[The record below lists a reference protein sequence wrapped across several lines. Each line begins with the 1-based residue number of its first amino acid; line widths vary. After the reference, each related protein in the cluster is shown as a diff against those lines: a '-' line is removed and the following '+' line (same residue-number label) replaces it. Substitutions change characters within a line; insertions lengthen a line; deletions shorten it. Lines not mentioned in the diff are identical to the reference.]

1 MLPIVY
7 HDLAE
12 FGLPFVTSA
21 DSTFAGLLAEIRSHP
36 QPFEPELAS
45 DPSPAVVLLNQS
57 GKAIVTLSYIW
68 KFTMAGG
75 HTRTSRYSNLG
86 SSMQM
91 DVLTGRASV
100 TRDRGSFILPGSK
113 RLITLDGMFGDNSDV
128 LPAESASHGGGCGGI
143 RGGAGMSRVR
153 GQEEI
158 VGIEL
163 YLDVVVLEDGLC
175 IGPDDFGLFEN
186 LVEDLKRQ
194 RDAAQEVAEALR
206 NGASIGH
213 AFEIVRPLA
222 RHIGPESAASRLA
235 WHSQLLSMFAGMAI
249 HQLVHGSE
257 SEVLGWFEK
266 AAQPS
271 PVQLHRP
278 S

>member
-1 MLPIVY
+1 
-7 HDLAE
+7 
-12 FGLPFVTSA
+12 
-21 DSTFAGLLAEIRSHP
+21 
-36 QPFEPELAS
+36 
-45 DPSPAVVLLNQS
+45 
-57 GKAIVTLSYIW
+57 
-68 KFTMAGG
+68 
-75 HTRTSRYSNLG
+75 
-86 SSMQM
+86 
-91 DVLTGRASV
+91 
-100 TRDRGSFILPGSK
+100 
-113 RLITLDGMFGDNSDV
+113 
-128 LPAESASHGGGCGGI
+128 
-143 RGGAGMSRVR
+143 MSRVR